1 MEIQSTTSGQILAG
15 NLSEKA
21 NASPNNA
28 VLTGKVD
35 ESSNTNPNPTKN
47 TATEINLA
55 EVEDAISTLEP
66 VNRDLSFQID
76 KKSDTTIVSVVD
88 SQSGDVIRQIPS
100 EEFIKIAEKIK
111 DMAENSE
118 LRSGILFNSEV

>member
-35 ESSNTNPNPTKN
+35 ESSNTNPTKN
-47 TATEINLA
+47 TAIEINLA

-100 EEFIKIAEKIK
+100 EEFIKITEKIK
-111 DMAENSE
+111 DMAENIE
-118 LRSGILFNSEV
+118 LRSGILFNSEI

>member
-100 EEFIKIAEKIK
+100 EEFIKITEKIK
-111 DMAENSE
+111 DMAENIE
-118 LRSGILFNSEV
+118 LRSGILFNSEI

>member
-100 EEFIKIAEKIK
+100 EEFIKITEKIK